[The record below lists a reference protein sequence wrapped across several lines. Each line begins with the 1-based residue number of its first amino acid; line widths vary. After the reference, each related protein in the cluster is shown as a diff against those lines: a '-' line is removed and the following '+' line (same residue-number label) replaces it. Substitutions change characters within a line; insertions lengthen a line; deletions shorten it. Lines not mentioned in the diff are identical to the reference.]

1 MLDANKA
8 LAAQFSEYVKLAE
21 IAIVQVLGSVEDEW
35 CFSSLNFMKDKLQNC
50 LASKHLGIVVGMH
63 GQRVFTLENFPY
75 DDCFQ
80 TWVHLAERYRYG
92 VTS

>member
-35 CFSSLNFMKDKLQNC
+35 CFSSLN
-50 LASKHLGIVVGMH
+50 LAL
-63 GQRVFTLENFPY
+63 
-75 DDCFQ
+75 
-80 TWVHLAERYRYG
+80 
-92 VTS
+92 